1 MKTSIT
7 NYIYINMP
15 PKFMWNCAFLSEVG
29 RVEIDRRGRAQWVS
43 SIYRIVIDHDSL
55 ETTFLR
61 GDLRLDQ
68 QQLDLNLK
76 RMRRLITRSVRY
88 KIYAAAKTL

>member
-1 MKTSIT
+1 
-7 NYIYINMP
+7 
-15 PKFMWNCAFLSEVG
+15 MWNCAFLSEVG
-29 RVEIDRRGRAQWVS
+29 RVEINRRGRAQWVS
-43 SIYRIVIDHDSL
+43 SIYRIVIGYDSL
-55 ETTFLR
+55 EATFLR

-68 QQLDLNLK
+68 QQIDFSLQ